1 MQTRLIGK
9 LVALVLLAFLVSTT
23 TPGQRKTRTKP
34 LEQERPDLDKQRT
47 KPLEQERPDLD
58 KVRKQTSAGFSISR
72 VEGNPGLF
80 NLLLTDGSGKS
91 VTGFFTLQQ
100 LEVFESVLLA
110 AKEFAQTDE
119 KAGVGKPIT
128 TRLMEQHEWSLFVD
142 VTKMGNQS
150 RFYVSLIT
158 PGGRLTAEAG
168 EIIRGSNHEPSALL
182 LNILAQVQ
190 AARGSTKS
198 QD

>member
-1 MQTRLIGK
+1 MQTMRIRK
-9 LVALVLLAFLVSTT
+9 LVALVLLALTISMMAL
-23 TPGQRKTRTKP
+23 GQQKPRTKI
-34 LEQERPDLDKQRT
+34 LDQERPDLEKLK
-47 KPLEQERPDLD
+47 KPPA
-58 KVRKQTSAGFSISR
+58 AGFFISR

-80 NLLLTDGSGKS
+80 NVLLTDGKGKS
-91 VTGFFTLQQ
+91 VTGFFTIQQ
-100 LEVFESVLLA
+100 LDVFESVLLA

-119 KAGVGKPIT
+119 KVGVGTPIT

-168 EIIRGSNHEPSALL
+168 EITRGSNQEPSALL
-182 LNILAQVQ
+182 LSILAQVQ
-190 AARGSTKS
+190 AAKGSTK
-198 QD
+198 